1 MRLVTNTDSIAD
13 WFGDKEA
20 VKLIKD
26 AGFDAADYSMFCL
39 GSDASPL
46 ANDGWEDYVKDL
58 KAYADSINFTFR
70 QGHSPFPCYNRDDMA
85 YTEKIV
91 PRVRRSVE
99 IAGMLGI
106 ENLVVHPV
114 APTQMPL
121 GADLKE
127 FNMEFYRSLLP
138 LAEKW
143 NVKICLENM
152 WGYDSKRG
160 YIIPN
165 VCSFG
170 RDLADYLDTLGDEHF
185 TVCLDLGHSGLV
197 GEDAADAIYALGGER
212 LGALHVHDNDFKRDT
227 HILPY
232 YGKMDWNAITKAL
245 SDVGYKGDFTFEV
258 FTFLK
263 DLPHDEEI
271 VLSALRYM
279 HDMGRYLIKKIEG

>member
-1 MRLVTNTDSIAD
+1 MKLVTYTEGLAD
-13 WFGDKEA
+13 WFGEKEA
-20 VKLIKD
+20 LRLIKE
-26 AGFDAADYSMFCL
+26 AGFDAADYSMFNMTDK
-39 GSDASPL
+39 SSPL
-46 ANDGWEDYVKDL
+46 AHDGWEAYIKDL
-58 KAYADSINFTFR
+58 KAYADSLNFTFR
-70 QGHSPFPCYNRDDMA
+70 QGHSPFPCYARDDMA
-85 YTEKIV
+85 YTQMV
-91 PRVRRSVE
+91 GPLVRRSVE

-106 ENLVVHPV
+106 KNLVIHPI
-114 APTQMPL
+114 APTRMPL

-170 RDLADYLDTLGDEHF
+170 RDLADYLDSLGDEHF

-197 GEDAADAIYALGGER
+197 GEEAADAIYALGGES
-212 LGALHVHDNDFKRDT
+212 LGALHVHDNDYKGDT
-227 HILPY
+227 HTLPY
-232 YGKMDWNAITKAL
+232 YGKMDWDAITKAL
-245 SDVGYKGDFTFEV
+245 SDVGYKGDFTYEASGFYRN
-258 FTFLK
+258 
-263 DLPHDEEI
+263 LPHDKDL

-279 HDMGRYLIKKIEG
+279 HDVGRYLIKKIEG

>member
-1 MRLVTNTDSIAD
+1 MKLVTYTEGLAD
-13 WFGDKEA
+13 WFGEKEA
-20 VKLIKD
+20 LRLIKE
-26 AGFDAADYSMFCL
+26 AGFGAADYSMF
-39 GSDASPL
+39 GMTDKSSPL
-46 ANDGWEDYVKDL
+46 AHDGWEAYIKDL
-58 KAYADSINFTFR
+58 KAYADSLNFTFR
-70 QGHSPFPCYNRDDMA
+70 QGHSPFPCYARDDMA
-85 YTEKIV
+85 YTQMV
-91 PRVRRSVE
+91 GPLVRRSVE

-106 ENLVVHPV
+106 KNLVIHPT
-114 APTQMPL
+114 APTRMPL

-170 RDLADYLDTLGDEHF
+170 RDLADYLDSLGDEHF

-197 GEDAADAIYALGGER
+197 GEEAADAIYALGGER
-212 LGALHVHDNDFKRDT
+212 LGALHVHDNDYKGDT
-227 HILPY
+227 HTLPY
-232 YGKMDWNAITKAL
+232 YGKMDWDAITKAL
-245 SDVGYKGDFTFEV
+245 SDVGYKGDFTYEASGFYIN
-258 FTFLK
+258 
-263 DLPHDEEI
+263 LPHDKDL

-279 HDMGRYLIKKIEG
+279 HDVGRYLIKKIEG

>member
-1 MRLVTNTDSIAD
+1 MRLVTNTEGLAD
-13 WFGDKEA
+13 WFGEKEA
-20 VKLIKD
+20 LRLIKE

-39 GSDASPL
+39 VSDASPL
-46 ANDGWEDYVKDL
+46 ANDGWEDYIKDL

-152 WGYDSKRG
+152 FGHDQKRG

-165 VCSFG
+165 V
-170 RDLADYLDTLGDEHF
+170 
-185 TVCLDLGHSGLV
+185 
-197 GEDAADAIYALGGER
+197 
-212 LGALHVHDNDFKRDT
+212 
-227 HILPY
+227 
-232 YGKMDWNAITKAL
+232 
-245 SDVGYKGDFTFEV
+245 
-258 FTFLK
+258 
-263 DLPHDEEI
+263 
-271 VLSALRYM
+271 
-279 HDMGRYLIKKIEG
+279 

>member
-1 MRLVTNTDSIAD
+1 MRLVTCTEGIAD

-26 AGFDAADYSMFCL
+26 AGFDAADYSMFDMTDK
-39 GSDASPL
+39 SSPL
-46 ANDGWEDYVKDL
+46 AHDGWEAYIKDL
-58 KAYADSINFTFR
+58 KAYADSLNFTFR
-70 QGHSPFPCYNRDDMA
+70 QGHSPFPCYARDDMA
-85 YTEKIV
+85 YTQMV
-91 PRVRRSVE
+91 GPLVRRSVE

-106 ENLVVHPV
+106 KNLVIHPT
-114 APTQMPL
+114 APTRMPL

-170 RDLADYLDTLGDEHF
+170 RDLADYLDSLGDEHF

-197 GEDAADAIYALGGER
+197 GEEAADAIYALGGER
-212 LGALHVHDNDFKRDT
+212 LGALHVHDNDYKGDT
-227 HILPY
+227 HTLPY
-232 YGKMDWNAITKAL
+232 YGKMDWDAITKAL
-245 SDVGYKGDFTFEV
+245 SDVGYKGDFTYEASGFYRN
-258 FTFLK
+258 
-263 DLPHDEEI
+263 LPHDKDL

-279 HDMGRYLIKKIEG
+279 HDVGRYLIKKIEG

>member
-1 MRLVTNTDSIAD
+1 MRLVTCTEGIAD

-26 AGFDAADYSMFCL
+26 AGFDAADYSMFDMTDK
-39 GSDASPL
+39 SSPL
-46 ANDGWEDYVKDL
+46 AHDGWEAYIKDL
-58 KAYADSINFTFR
+58 KAYADSLNFTFR
-70 QGHSPFPCYNRDDMA
+70 QGHSPFPCYARDDMA
-85 YTEKIV
+85 YTQMV
-91 PRVRRSVE
+91 GPLVRRSVE

-106 ENLVVHPV
+106 KNLVIHPT
-114 APTQMPL
+114 APTRMPL

-138 LAEKW
+138 LAENW

-170 RDLADYLDTLGDEHF
+170 RDLADYLDSLGDEHF

-197 GEDAADAIYALGGER
+197 GEEAADAIYALGGER
-212 LGALHVHDNDFKRDT
+212 LGALHVHDNDYKGDT
-227 HILPY
+227 HTLPY
-232 YGKMDWNAITKAL
+232 YGKMDWDAITKAL
-245 SDVGYKGDFTFEV
+245 SDVGYKGDFTYEASGFYRN
-258 FTFLK
+258 
-263 DLPHDEEI
+263 LPHDKDL

-279 HDMGRYLIKKIEG
+279 HDVGRYLIKKIEG

>member
-1 MRLVTNTDSIAD
+1 M
-13 WFGDKEA
+13 
-20 VKLIKD
+20 
-26 AGFDAADYSMFCL
+26 
-39 GSDASPL
+39 
-46 ANDGWEDYVKDL
+46 
-58 KAYADSINFTFR
+58 
-70 QGHSPFPCYNRDDMA
+70 
-85 YTEKIV
+85 
-91 PRVRRSVE
+91 RRSVE

-106 ENLVVHPV
+106 KNLVIHPT
-114 APTQMPL
+114 APTRMPL

-170 RDLADYLDTLGDEHF
+170 RDLADYLDSLGDEHF

-197 GEDAADAIYALGGER
+197 GEEAADAIYALGGER
-212 LGALHVHDNDFKRDT
+212 LGALHVHDNDYKGDT
-227 HILPY
+227 HTLPY
-232 YGKMDWNAITKAL
+232 YGKMDWDAITKAL
-245 SDVGYKGDFTFEV
+245 SDVGYKGDFTYEASGFYRN
-258 FTFLK
+258 
-263 DLPHDEEI
+263 LPHDKDL

-279 HDMGRYLIKKIEG
+279 HDVGRYLIKKIEG

>member
-1 MRLVTNTDSIAD
+1 MRLVTCTEGIAD

-26 AGFDAADYSMFCL
+26 AGFDAADYSMF
-39 GSDASPL
+39 GMTDKSSPL
-46 ANDGWEDYVKDL
+46 AHDGWEAYIKDL
-58 KAYADSINFTFR
+58 KAYADSLNFTFR
-70 QGHSPFPCYNRDDMA
+70 QGHSPFPCYARDDMA
-85 YTEKIV
+85 YTQMV
-91 PRVRRSVE
+91 GPLVRRSVE

-106 ENLVVHPV
+106 KNLVIHPT
-114 APTQMPL
+114 APTRMPL

-170 RDLADYLDTLGDEHF
+170 RDLADYLDSLGDEHF

-197 GEDAADAIYALGGER
+197 GEEAADAIYALGGER
-212 LGALHVHDNDFKRDT
+212 LGALHVHDNDYKGDT
-227 HILPY
+227 HTLPY
-232 YGKMDWNAITKAL
+232 YGKMDWDAITKAL
-245 SDVGYKGDFTFEV
+245 SDVGYKGDFTYEASGFYRN
-258 FTFLK
+258 
-263 DLPHDEEI
+263 LPHDKDL

-279 HDMGRYLIKKIEG
+279 HDVGRYLIKKIEG

>member
-1 MRLVTNTDSIAD
+1 MRLVTCTEGIAD

-26 AGFDAADYSMFCL
+26 AGFDAADYSMFDMTDK
-39 GSDASPL
+39 SSPL
-46 ANDGWEDYVKDL
+46 AHDGWEAYIKDL
-58 KAYADSINFTFR
+58 KAYADSLNFTFR
-70 QGHSPFPCYNRDDMA
+70 QGHSPFPCYARDDMA
-85 YTEKIV
+85 YTQMV
-91 PRVRRSVE
+91 GPLVRRSVE

-106 ENLVVHPV
+106 KNLVIHPT
-114 APTQMPL
+114 APTRMPL

-170 RDLADYLDTLGDEHF
+170 RDLADYLDSLGDEHF
-185 TVCLDLGHSGLV
+185 TVCLDLGHSGLD
-197 GEDAADAIYALGGER
+197 GEEAADAIYALGGER
-212 LGALHVHDNDFKRDT
+212 LGALHVHDNDYKGDT
-227 HILPY
+227 HTLPY
-232 YGKMDWNAITKAL
+232 YGKMDWDAITKAL
-245 SDVGYKGDFTFEV
+245 SDVGYKGDFTYEASGFYRN
-258 FTFLK
+258 
-263 DLPHDEEI
+263 LPHDKDL

-279 HDMGRYLIKKIEG
+279 HDVGRYLIKKIEG